1 MEKWTRD
8 QTIIVLRL
16 YCQIPFSK
24 ATSTNPYIIY
34 ISKLIG
40 RSPNSVK
47 MKIGNF
53 GSFDEN
59 LKTKGIV
66 GLTNTSK
73 LDRDIWN
80 EYSNNWD
87 KLAYQSELLIADL
100 EKRKKLNLNNTLET
114 IPVGIDKEVFTTQ
127 RINQNFFRNTILASY
142 NSKCCIT
149 GISIPDLLIA
159 SHIIPWSIDKKNRTN
174 PHNGL
179 CLNSLHDKA
188 FDKGLISISTEYRIK
203 ISDKIKSIDNKAFK
217 DYFYKYEN
225 SLISLPEKFLPSKDF
240 LDYHFN
246 NIFQK

>member
-1 MEKWTRD
+1 MEKWTRV

-24 ATSTNPYIIY
+24 ATSTNSYIIY

-80 EYSNNWD
+80 EYINNWD
-87 KLAYQSELLIADL
+87 KLAYQSKLLIADL
-100 EKRKKLNLNNTLET
+100 EKRKILNLINTLET
-114 IPVGIDKEVFTTQ
+114 IPVAIDKEVFTTQ
-127 RINQNFFRNTILASY
+127 RINQNFFRTTILASY
-142 NSKCCIT
+142 NSN
-149 GISIPDLLIA
+149 A
-159 SHIIPWSIDKKNRTN
+159 
-174 PHNGL
+174 
-179 CLNSLHDKA
+179 A
-188 FDKGLISISTEYRIK
+188 
-203 ISDKIKSIDNKAFK
+203 
-217 DYFYKYEN
+217 
-225 SLISLPEKFLPSKDF
+225 
-240 LDYHFN
+240 
-246 NIFQK
+246 

>member
-1 MEKWTRD
+1 MEKWTRE
-8 QTIIVLRL
+8 QLIVVLRL
-16 YCQIPFSK
+16 YCQIPFAK
-24 ATSTNPYIIY
+24 ATSTNPDIIY

-53 GSFDEN
+53 GSFDEK

-73 LDRDIWN
+73 LDKDIWN
-80 EYSNNWD
+80 EFSNDWD
-87 KLAYQSELLIADL
+87 KLAYQSELLIANL
-100 EKRKKLNLNNTLET
+100 KESNILNSNYTLET
-114 IPVGIDKEVFTTQ
+114 IPEGMDKEIFTTQ
-127 RINQNFFRNTILASY
+127 RINQNFFRSTILASY

-159 SHIIPWSIDKKNRTN
+159 SHIVPWSIDKKNRTN

-188 FDKGLISISTEYRIK
+188 FDKGLISISTDYRIK
-203 ISDKIKSIDNKAFK
+203 ISDKIKDFDNKAFE

-225 SLISLPEKFLPSKDF
+225 TLIRLPEKFLPSKDF